1 MTTILSNGGRLAR
14 LNTQAQY
21 GWVPDDDVVRRLEKI
36 TADALAHA
44 ADSRER
50 ANRMRAT
57 TREAGK
63 AVDESLKKVERTRRL
78 LAAVSSRA
86 LSGRRRARG
95 AGVEP

>member
-1 MTTILSNGGRLAR
+1 MAADWRERTRGR
-14 LNTQAQY
+14 NMD
-21 GWVPDDDVVRRLEKI
+21 GVSDDDIVRRLERI

-44 ADSRER
+44 AASRQR
-50 ANRMRAT
+50 ADRMRAT
-57 TREAGK
+57 TKEAGK

-86 LSGRRRARG
+86 LSERRRARG